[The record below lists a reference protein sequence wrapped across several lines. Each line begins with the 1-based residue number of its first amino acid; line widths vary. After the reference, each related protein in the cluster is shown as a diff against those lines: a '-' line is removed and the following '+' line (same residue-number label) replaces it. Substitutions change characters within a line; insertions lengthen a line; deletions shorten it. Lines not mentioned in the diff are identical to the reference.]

1 MLPAWMT
8 YDFRIMYE
16 GFQANGLV
24 ATKAQQKETRRILGQ
39 APRSFRS
46 FAQEVATQWTKQTA
60 KA

>member
-1 MLPAWMT
+1 MT